1 MKQLLEEQKKLL
13 DSEEQEQLDLITIP
27 SFVNHT
33 HTNNT
38 TINKKNKNWWNK
50 KTYLLPFMELFKELH
65 SANNDNDNDNGNG
78 NDYGNV
84 TTKSNT
90 NNTNDDTT
98 TINGKQSTFGLKT
111 Y

>member
-65 SANNDNDNDNGNG
+65 SVNVNDNDN
-78 NDYGNV
+78 V
-84 TTKSNT
+84 TTNGNT
-90 NNTNDDTT
+90 NNTTQQNTT
-98 TINGKQSTFGLKT
+98 QHNIAQDNVI
-111 Y
+111 